1 MSKIANHGGSTES
14 MELSA
19 QQLGSI
25 IQGMRRAYAEGE
37 NAMAY
42 ARSELREYKG
52 KNHTISTLV
61 AYDLQAGS
69 YVAFAR
75 ENPGIKDI
83 WCKQRAYLAV
93 GGLA

>member
-1 MSKIANHGGSTES
+1 MASLLANHGGSTES

-42 ARSELREYKG
+42 ARSELREHKAH
-52 KNHTISTLV
+52 KIFLFFEVSL
-61 AYDLQAGS
+61 
-69 YVAFAR
+69 
-75 ENPGIKDI
+75 
-83 WCKQRAYLAV
+83 
-93 GGLA
+93 